1 MAETDPG
8 DRFPLLLYRQVIGGL
23 RAPTFLLALLLL
35 GLWAAVLSGRLDWPP
50 ETTEPWLLA
59 GGLVSLAAWLM
70 AWLGPRSAYV
80 QARADHLR
88 VQTPI
93 YRMKV
98 SYRRIHNTRP
108 IDLVRVFPPSS
119 TRRGWRRILW
129 PFYGG
134 TALGV
139 DLRGYPLAPLT
150 MRLFFHP
157 LLFTPDQSGLL
168 LIVRDWMGLSRQLSA
183 RLDLWR
189 SAQQVR
195 PRGTGIGAAAILEE
209 E

>member
-1 MAETDPG
+1 MADSGPG
-8 DRFPLLLYRQVIGGL
+8 ERFPLLLYRQVIGRL
-23 RAPTFLLALLLL
+23 RAPTFLLAALLL
-35 GLWAAVLSGRLDWPP
+35 GLWGGVLSGRLDWPP

-70 AWLGPRSAYV
+70 AWLGPRTAYV
-80 QARADHLR
+80 QARSDHLR

-108 IDLVRVFPPSS
+108 IDLVRTFPPSS
-119 TRRGWRRILW
+119 TRRAWRKDLA

-139 DLRGYPLAPLT
+139 DLRGYPLGRLT

-157 LLFTPDQSGLL
+157 LLFTPDQPGLL
-168 LIVRDWMGLSRQLSA
+168 LIVPDWMALSRQLSA

-189 SAQQVR
+189 NAQQVR